1 MLDPHFKKR
10 KQKARIVTTTLLAE
24 YAYILKTGGRLYT
37 CTDVK
42 DLHDWMVKHLDAHPL
57 FKRVSDEELAQ
68 DPCIPCVLNDT
79 EEGKKV
85 ARNNGDKFLAV
96 YDRMDRSTLPAD
108 SEWDG
113 YDPILNVAQDDSAAV
128 AE

>member
-1 MLDPHFKKR
+1 M
-10 KQKARIVTTTLLAE
+10 TTTLLAE
-24 YAYILKTGGRLYT
+24 YAYILKVGGRLYT

-96 YDRMDRSTLPAD
+96 YDRIDSSAILPDA
-108 SEWDG
+108 EWDG
-113 YDPILNVAQDDSAAV
+113 YNPILNCAQGEDDSAAA